1 MMTDRPTNRLIHATS
16 PYLRQHAHQPVDWYP
31 WNAEALARAVALD
44 RPIMLSIGYSACHWC
59 HVMAHES
66 FDDDRI
72 AALLNARFVAIK
84 VDREERPDLDA
95 LYMTAVQALTGSGG
109 WPMTVF
115 LFPDGTP
122 FYGGTY
128 YPPDDRGRMPGLPR
142 VLQAVLEAYHERR
155 EALRASSHDLIAR
168 IRAIMTPAEPAPL
181 NRTLLSL
188 ALDGLVNQF
197 DDGFGGFGDAPKF
210 PQPMILEFLARA
222 VARGADARAG
232 TMLFI
237 TLQRMAD
244 GGIHDQLG
252 GGFHRYS
259 VDERWLVPHFEKML
273 YDNAL
278 LARAYCTGYRLSGDP
293 RLAAVAHGILQYL
306 EREMRH
312 PSGGFFSTQDADS
325 LPTPAASHAEEG
337 AFFAWRLAELAA
349 VLGADAPLAAEAF
362 GVSAAGNFEHG
373 TSVLHRAH
381 DTAALAASHRLSEA
395 QVVARLEQA
404 RARLFAAR
412 EQRPRPERDEKILT
426 SWNGL
431 AIRAF
436 ADAARMLDAPRYADI
451 AAAAARFVLAELR
464 DPAGRLLRHWR
475 DGIAGTTLGFLEDA
489 MNLADGLLALYAATF
504 DGQWLA
510 HARTIA
516 DQAIDQFVDPVGGIF
531 FDAGADHEQLVVR
544 PREVSD
550 NATPSGSS
558 TAAEVLLTLA
568 ALTGAARYREL
579 AEAVLERNAAMM
591 ARFPLAFGRSLA
603 AAELALARTA
613 EVVVVGDPADPAT
626 HALLA
631 AAAAERWPPCVVI
644 AASDPATAALD
655 LPATRG
661 RGLLGGQPTAYV
673 CEHGACRLPVTDPA
687 ALRAELA
694 ALRA

>member
-1 MMTDRPTNRLIHATS
+1 MMSSRPANRLIRATS
-16 PYLRQHAHQPVDWYP
+16 PYLLQHAHQPVDWYP
-31 WNAEALARAVALD
+31 WGAEALARAAALD
-44 RPIMLSIGYSACHWC
+44 RPIMLSIGYAACHWC

-66 FDDDRI
+66 FDDDAI
-72 AALLNARFVAIK
+72 AALLNAQFVAIK

-95 LYMTAVQALTGSGG
+95 LYMTAVQALIGSGG

-115 LFPDGTP
+115 LLPDGTP

-128 YPPDDRGRMPGLPR
+128 YPPTDRGRMPGLPR
-142 VLQAVLEAYHERR
+142 VLHAVLEAYRERR
-155 EALRASSHDLIAR
+155 DALRAGGADLVAR
-168 IRAIMTPAEPAPL
+168 IQAVMTPAEPAPL
-181 NRTLLSL
+181 NRALLTI
-188 ALDGLVNQF
+188 ALDGLANQF
-197 DDGFGGFGDAPKF
+197 DDALGGFGGAPKF
-210 PQPMILEFLARA
+210 PQPMTLEFLARA
-222 VARGADARAG
+222 VARGADARAA
-232 TMLFI
+232 TMLFV

-278 LARAYCTGYRLSGDP
+278 LARAYCTGYRLGGDE
-293 RLAAVAHGILQYL
+293 RLAAVAHGILHYL

-312 PSGGFFSTQDADS
+312 PAGGFFSTQDADS
-325 LPTPAASHAEEG
+325 LPAPDAPHAEEG
-337 AFFAWRLAELAA
+337 AFFAWRLAELEA
-349 VLGADAPLAAEAF
+349 VLGADAPLAAAAF

-373 TSVLHRAH
+373 TSVLHCARDHAS
-381 DTAALAASHRLSEA
+381 LAASHGLGAA
-395 QVVARLEQA
+395 QVAERLAQA

-412 EQRPRPERDEKILT
+412 EHRPRPERDEKILT
-426 SWNGL
+426 AWNGL

-436 ADAARMLDAPRYADI
+436 ADAARLLDTPRYAAV
-451 AAAAARFVLAELR
+451 AAAAADFVLTALR
-464 DPAGRLLRHWR
+464 APDGRLLRHWR
-475 DGIAGTTLGFLEDA
+475 DGVPGATPGFLEDA

-510 HARTIA
+510 HARSIA
-516 DQAIDQFVDPVGGIF
+516 DQAIGQF
-531 FDAGADHEQLVVR
+531 FDVASGAFFDTGAGHERLVVR

-568 ALTGAARYREL
+568 AFTGAAQYREL
-579 AEAVLERNAAMM
+579 AEAVLVCNAAMM
-591 ARFPLAFGRSLA
+591 ARFPLGFGRSLA
-603 AAELALARTA
+603 ATELALARTA

-626 HALLA
+626 RALLA
-631 AAAAERWPPCVVI
+631 AAAAEPWPPCVVI

-661 RGLLGGQPTAYV
+661 RGLLAGRPTAYV
-673 CEHGACRLPVTDPA
+673 CEHGTCRLPVTDPA

-694 ALRA
+694 ALRS